1 MSYFHSWPTHSDLQ
15 SKVIPMLDVEQRTIS
30 CPDRTLFDQTNF
42 RAADG
47 ELVAIISEVLDGG
60 TSLMQ
65 ALAGMLSG
73 LEGQIMLNGVDVLTM
88 TPSER
93 AQSIGYAYEEHGLI
107 SLYNVFQNI
116 ALPLEFHTSLGVR
129 QTESKILTLL
139 DELGVDHALLEAQP
153 HELNDVQTR
162 MVNLARA
169 LVMDPN
175 LVLIDELEGGMPDDM
190 IDSVMLALKK
200 RKGETG
206 QTIIMT
212 TSDDHI
218 LREAD
223 RVLKIHDRQL
233 LELIE

>member
-1 MSYFHSWPTHSDLQ
+1 
-15 SKVIPMLDVEQRTIS
+15 MLNVQQLTIS
-30 CPDRTLFDQTNF
+30 FPDRTLFEQTNF
-42 RAADG
+42 QAADG
-47 ELVAIISEVLDGG
+47 ELVAIVSEVLDGG

-129 QTESKILTLL
+129 QTETKILSLL

-223 RVLKIHDRQL
+223 RVLKIHDHQL
-233 LELIE
+233 LELVE